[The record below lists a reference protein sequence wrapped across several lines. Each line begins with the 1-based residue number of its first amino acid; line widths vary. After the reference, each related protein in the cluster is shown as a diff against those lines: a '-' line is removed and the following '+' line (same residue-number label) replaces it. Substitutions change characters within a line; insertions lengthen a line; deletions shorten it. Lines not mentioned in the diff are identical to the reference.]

1 MKYIMISAAI
11 LSVTTMS
18 AVAQTATTPA
28 MAPKGTNAAAPV
40 QGANSFTEAQ
50 AKERI
55 EKAGFTA
62 VSALKKDGNGVW
74 QGTAA
79 KDGATK
85 NVMLDFQGNVVSK

>member
-1 MKYIMISAAI
+1 MKHVIISAAI
-11 LSVTTMS
+11 LSVTTMG

-28 MAPKGTNAAAPV
+28 VGSKETNAAAPV

-50 AKERI
+50 AKDRI

-79 KDGATK
+79 KDGINKT
-85 NVMLDFQGNVVSK
+85 VMLDFQGNVVSK

>member
-1 MKYIMISAAI
+1 MKYIMLSAAI
-11 LSVTTMS
+11 LSATTMS
-18 AVAQTATTPA
+18 AFAQTATTPA
-28 MAPKGTNAAAPV
+28 VAPKETNASAPV

-74 QGTAA
+74 QGTAS